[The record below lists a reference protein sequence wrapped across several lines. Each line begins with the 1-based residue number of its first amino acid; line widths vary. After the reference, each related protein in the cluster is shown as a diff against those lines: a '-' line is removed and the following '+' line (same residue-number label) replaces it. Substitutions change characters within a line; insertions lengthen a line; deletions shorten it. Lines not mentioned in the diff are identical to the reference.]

1 MSAWQEAPTVSMKRA
16 IRVVVIDDHPV
27 VLRALEEWLRS
38 LPSVNVV
45 GAYRSALTAI
55 NELPSLSPDLVLIDA
70 NMPDL
75 SGLDAVLPLK
85 AAVANLQVVV
95 MSLSDAQVADAYE
108 VPLVDGVL
116 HKEALMDQ
124 FPALAAR
131 LCGRDSST

>member
-1 MSAWQEAPTVSMKRA
+1 VLSTRGTQP
-16 IRVVVIDDHPV
+16 IRVAVIDDHPE

-38 LPSVNVV
+38 LPSIKVV

-55 NELPSLSPDLVLIDA
+55 NELPSLSPDLVLVDA

-85 AAVANLQVVV
+85 TGVADIRVVI
-95 MSLSDAQVADAYE
+95 MSLSDAQVAAARQ